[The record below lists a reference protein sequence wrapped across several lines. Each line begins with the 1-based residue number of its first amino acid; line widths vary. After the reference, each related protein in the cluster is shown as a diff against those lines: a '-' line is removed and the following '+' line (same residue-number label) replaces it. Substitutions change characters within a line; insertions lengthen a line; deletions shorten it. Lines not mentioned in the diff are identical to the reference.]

1 VGIMASI
8 PGMRVF
14 EPSCGEELQWSIT
27 QALAHEG
34 PSYVRVGGLT
44 PAPRAQGV
52 TGYLTERRVGSD
64 GAFVA
69 SGPLLTLAALD
80 AAEILVKE
88 GGLDVSVFTT
98 PEICR
103 DPDSFALDT
112 LSTTDHV
119 VVLEN
124 HNPSLA
130 KYEHLAQTMFD
141 RGVPV
146 SRIGLVGVPANGQPG
161 EVMEFHGLD
170 AESLAA
176 QFRAH
181 QSR

>member
-1 VGIMASI
+1 
-8 PGMRVF
+8 
-14 EPSCGEELQWSIT
+14 
-27 QALAHEG
+27 
-34 PSYVRVGGLT
+34 
-44 PAPRAQGV
+44 
-52 TGYLTERRVGSD
+52 
-64 GAFVA
+64 
-69 SGPLLTLAALD
+69 LTLAALD
-80 AAEILVKE
+80 AAEILAKE

-170 AESLAA
+170 AQSLAA

-181 QSR
+181 QTR